1 MYSVIK
7 SQDWWVWRAYLNMSM
22 HYLKIEVTKYIS
34 SLLRIF
40 KTAHENPTISWFNK
54 EIQMTMPLVA
64 STINNQLVFLF
75 LCLVAAG
82 GAFIWQK
89 NQSPF
94 GPSNSILYIYFF
106 PKKKIQFRKPIVRN
120 HSHIQSGSQSITM
133 CMHIYIEV
141 W

>member
-7 SQDWWVWRAYLNMSM
+7 SQDWYVWRAW
-22 HYLKIEVTKYIS
+22 YLKIEVTKYIS

-40 KTAHENPTISWFNK
+40 KTAHENPTVSWFNK

-89 NQSPF
+89 K
-94 GPSNSILYIYFF
+94 SINACPLLAPPILYYIYFF